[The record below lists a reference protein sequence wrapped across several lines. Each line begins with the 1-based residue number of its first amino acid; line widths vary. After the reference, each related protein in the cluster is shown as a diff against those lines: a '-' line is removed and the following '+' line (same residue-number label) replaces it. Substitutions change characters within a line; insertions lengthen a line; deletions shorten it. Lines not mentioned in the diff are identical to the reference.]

1 MTEELK
7 KMYETQLNDRLVN
20 AGYSPYSY
28 HDPIMCLPHGFSGDE
43 SKTKVLLVFDRVKW
57 WGSVVPTW
65 LKEKE
70 DNFDIEEVMKYYP
83 PLLRKC
89 DTFSA
94 FYGSYQDHLVRELA
108 KEDSGYN
115 VGILWTMIDKLHK
128 DSWFGNREEM
138 YFAEDIN
145 IDILQEEI
153 RILNPDVI
161 IFATKTSNNNGISD
175 IKKIFWREKDV
186 CLFVPIKEYNNM
198 CIVSWEDLDKTILYV
213 PDSFPPEYHNMCNC
227 IKEIVKNRHR
237 HGNIQQH
244 N

>member
-7 KMYETQLNDRLVN
+7 KMYETQLNERLVN

-28 HDPIMCLPHGFSGDE
+28 YDPIMCLPHGFSEDK

-70 DNFDIEEVMKYYP
+70 DNFDIEEVMKCYP

-89 DTFSA
+89 DIFTS
-94 FYGSYQDHLVRELA
+94 FYGSYQDHLIKKLA
-108 KEDSGYN
+108 KEDSEYN
-115 VGILWTMIDKLHK
+115 VEILWTMIEKLHK
-128 DSWFGNREEM
+128 DDWFGNREELH
-138 YFAEDIN
+138 FSEDIN

-153 RILNPDVI
+153 KILNPDVI
-161 IFATKTSNNNGISD
+161 IFATKSSNNNGISD
-175 IKKIFWREKDV
+175 IKKIFRREKDV

-198 CIVSWEDLDKTILYV
+198 CIVSWEDIDKIILYI
-213 PDSFPPEYHNMCNC
+213 PDSFPSDFSNMIDCTKQL
-227 IKEIVKNRHR
+227 IKNLKR
-237 HGNIQQH
+237 
-244 N
+244 